1 MKKEWIFR
9 KEYETKKYE
18 ISLEKRSNNSGTGRF
33 GGGWQI
39 EFGFQIG
46 KNSLII
52 NLFVISIRINRKNRR
67 ELQK

>member
-1 MKKEWIFR
+1 MKKERVFR

-18 ISLEKRSNNSGTGRF
+18 ISLEKRSNKGTRRF

-46 KNSLII
+46 TNSLII
-52 NLFVISIRINRKNRR
+52 NLFVMSIRINRK
-67 ELQK
+67 EVKL